1 MLVITDAKTAWGTD
15 KAKVVTLDLTEVGYQ
30 GSFSASLEPEVLSF
44 LTRIRDILAEQGIKA
59 YVVGG
64 FVRDALL
71 EREMDDFDIAL
82 PGDTLDIARKVA
94 TGLGGKYVLLDEVNK
109 VARVVLAGKESAQWT
124 FDFSAFEGG
133 IEQDLGRRDF
143 TIDAMAVELEK
154 LVDNFPN
161 VNLIDPFGGWGDL
174 RNGVIRMVTET
185 VFTSDAVRL
194 LRGVRLAAEL
204 GFRIDETTETMVK
217 RDAHL
222 VSGVAGERVR
232 EELLRLL
239 ACPRTGR
246 SLAYLDKLG
255 LLTNL
260 FPELLAA
267 KGVEQPKEHFWDVF
281 THLLKTVEAVE
292 FLLRQGTWEYDG
304 ESALAAAPWS
314 PELAEHFDAE
324 VSHGSTRRSL
334 LKLAGLLH
342 DVSKPETKT
351 IEAGG
356 RIRFLGHGK
365 GGATV
370 ATRIL
375 ERLRFSSREI
385 KLIETEITHHLR
397 PGQMSQ
403 NEPPTRRAIY
413 RYFRDTGDAGV
424 DILYLSLADHLAT
437 RGPNLDLANWRQHGE
452 LVAYVLSRRF
462 QEEIRPP
469 RLIDGNDLINI
480 FGLSPGPEIGK
491 ILEVVKEVQASGE
504 ITTRE
509 GALTL
514 ARRLL
519 TSMEAREKDGAEE
532 E

>member
-1 MLVITDAKTAWGTD
+1 
-15 KAKVVTLDLTEVGYQ
+15 
-30 GSFSASLEPEVLSF
+30 
-44 LTRIRDILAEQGIKA
+44 
-59 YVVGG
+59 
-64 FVRDALL
+64 
-71 EREMDDFDIAL
+71 
-82 PGDTLDIARKVA
+82 
-94 TGLGGKYVLLDEVNK
+94 
-109 VARVVLAGKESAQWT
+109 VVLVGKESTQLT
-124 FDFSAFEGG
+124 FDFSAFDGG

-143 TIDAMAVELEK
+143 TIDAMAVELNQ
-154 LVDNFPN
+154 LVDNLPG
-161 VNLIDPFGGWGDL
+161 VKLIDPFGGWDDL
-174 RNGVIRMVTET
+174 RNGIIRVVAET
-185 VFTSDAVRL
+185 VFASDAVRL

-204 GFRIDETTETMVK
+204 GFRIDEATETLIK
-217 RDAHL
+217 RDAYL
-222 VSGVAGERVR
+222 VNGVAGERIR

-239 ACPRTGR
+239 ARPGAGR
-246 SLAYLDKLG
+246 SLDYLDKLG
-255 LLTNL
+255 LLTSL

-281 THLLKTVEAVE
+281 THLLRTVEAVE

-304 ESALAAAPWS
+304 ESALAAVPWS
-314 PELAEHFDAE
+314 PELAEHFSTE

-356 RIRFLGHGK
+356 RMRFLGHGK

-370 ATRIL
+370 AARIL

-385 KLIETEITHHLR
+385 KLIETEVMHHLR

-403 NEPPTRRAIY
+403 DELPTRRAIY

-437 RGPNLDLANWRQHGE
+437 RGPDLDLENWRQHGE

-462 QEEIRPP
+462 REEVRPL
-469 RLIDGNDLINI
+469 RLIDGNDLINV
-480 FGLSPGPEIGK
+480 FGLSPGPEIGR
-491 ILEVVKEVQASGE
+491 ILEVVKEAQASGE
-504 ITTRE
+504 ITARE
-509 GALTL
+509 EALNL
-514 ARRLL
+514 AGRLL
-519 TSMEAREKDGAEE
+519 TSKEAGEIDNGEE